1 MGRRD
6 TFVPMKRFPA
16 ALAKKIDAI
25 KYLRIRAG
33 DEHRFIHIWV
43 VVIDG
48 RVFVRPWNDKARGWY
63 REFLA
68 SKRGAIEVDGKEIAV
83 HAVSVKAAKTND
95 AVDAAYAAK
104 YTTKP
109 NQRYVKGF
117 ATERRRA
124 TTLELTP

>member
-16 ALAKKIDAI
+16 AMSKKIDAI

-43 VVIDG
+43 VVVDG

-63 REFLA
+63 REFLS
-68 SKRGAIEVDGKEIAV
+68 SKRGAIDVDGKDVPVRATT
-83 HAVSVKAAKTND
+83 AKAARIND

-104 YTTKP
+104 
-109 NQRYVKGF
+109 
-117 ATERRRA
+117 
-124 TTLELTP
+124 